1 MLATA
6 KNSLGVYASLSPSR
20 RRCKAELA
28 WSWSFSPRITTVF
41 FVDCVFWLIA
51 SCGGPGLLLLPVRS
65 STGMRV
71 TIFRVANYSV
81 REARFFNFVN
91 PFFILKHIQF
101 VFIVVITT
109 KSVKSRDSLAQWFA
123 NLCFRARCHYT
134 ADNKRIELSPC
145 TKNFNSWM
153 WAAISLKER

>member
-28 WSWSFSPRITTVF
+28 WSWSSSPRITTVF

-81 REARFFNFVN
+81 REARFFDFVD
-91 PFFILKHIQF
+91 PFFILKTHPVRIYCC
-101 VFIVVITT
+101 TY
-109 KSVKSRDSLAQWFA
+109 DSLAQWFA
-123 NLCFRARCHYT
+123 NLCFLARCHYT
-134 ADNKRIELSPC
+134 ADNKRIEFSPC